1 MSRGQCIKRDFTL
14 TITFFHLYRAVIEF
28 FLNISLFKYA
38 GYAGAMPE
46 HSSMFVVNLYTLNQQ
61 SDYNIMI

>member
-1 MSRGQCIKRDFTL
+1 MSRGQCIKRDFSL

-28 FLNISLFKYA
+28 FLNISLFKYS
-38 GYAGAMPE
+38 GAMPE